1 MQEVESLAI
10 ELGAVLKRIGKKVA
24 FAESC
29 TGGAVCH
36 IITNVPGSSEYFLG
50 GVVAYS
56 DHSKVKLLG
65 VSEDTLK
72 KHGAVSAETVSEMAA
87 GVREYFESDIGISI
101 SGIAGP
107 GGGSPEKPV
116 GTVYVGID
124 DGEENKQYHYTFQ
137 GDRLFIKR
145 ETLLTALELIIERYG
160 SENTTNIANMTKI
173 H

>member
-1 MQEVESLAI
+1 MYYTDTMQEVESLAI
-10 ELGAVLKRIGKKVA
+10 ELGTVLKKAGKKIA

-50 GVVAYS
+50 GVIAYS
-56 DHSKVKLLG
+56 DDSKVKLLD
-65 VSEDTLK
+65 VSFETLK
-72 KHGAVSAETVSEMAA
+72 KNGAVSAETVSEMAA
-87 GVREYFESDIGISI
+87 GVRKYFEGDIGVSI

-116 GTVYVGID
+116 GTVYIGID
-124 DGEENKQYHYTFQ
+124 DGDENKQYHYTFQ

-145 ETLLTALELIIERYG
+145 EILLTALELIIERYG
-160 SENTTNIANMTKI
+160 GERSG
-173 H
+173 